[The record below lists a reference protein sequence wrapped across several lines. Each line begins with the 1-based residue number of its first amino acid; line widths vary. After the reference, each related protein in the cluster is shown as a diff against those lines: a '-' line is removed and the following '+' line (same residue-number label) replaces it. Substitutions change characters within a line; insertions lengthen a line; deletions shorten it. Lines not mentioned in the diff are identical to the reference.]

1 MLWELWE
8 VLKVTD
14 SKLEAF
20 NSHIKK
26 EGNRISLQ
34 ERKKSQALWK
44 RISLLCPAQLAIKNK
59 GIVERVW
66 IHLILYAM
74 GMAKYFRLSKDRTS
88 FIMFGENID
97 LPNIYLGH
105 AKNVKLVNVKLVNV
119 KPECWQPELYL
130 NCATSI

>member
-1 MLWELWE
+1 
-8 VLKVTD
+8 
-14 SKLEAF
+14 
-20 NSHIKK
+20 
-26 EGNRISLQ
+26 
-34 ERKKSQALWK
+34 
-44 RISLLCPAQLAIKNK
+44 
-59 GIVERVW
+59 
-66 IHLILYAM
+66 
-74 GMAKYFRLSKDRTS
+74 MAKYFRLSKDRTS